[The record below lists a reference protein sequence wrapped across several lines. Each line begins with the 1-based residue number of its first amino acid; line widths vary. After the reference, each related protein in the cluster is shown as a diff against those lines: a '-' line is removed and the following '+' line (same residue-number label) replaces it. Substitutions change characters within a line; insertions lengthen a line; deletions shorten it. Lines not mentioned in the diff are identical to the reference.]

1 MAPLS
6 YYWIIS
12 FIYLVIGKENFLN
25 REISDYYPVSDRDDQ
40 HSGDFS
46 SGTVSP
52 DFFFS

>member
-6 YYWIIS
+6 YYWIIL
-12 FIYLVIGKENFLN
+12 FIYLVIGKEKLLN
-25 REISDYYPVSDRDDQ
+25 REISDHYPVSYRDD
-40 HSGDFS
+40 SRPGDFS